1 MESMNTII
9 NMIALGFGVYS
20 LYVVWKLGPENKL
33 FPNGLLVPKDR
44 TVEECLDSESYVQY
58 MKPRTVALG
67 IVLVL
72 EGLFAILN
80 ETLGLLVRW
89 FGELSST
96 MNLLLLEIPIIIAL
110 VVIIWYSVVLVKAQ
124 KMYWP

>member
-1 MESMNTII
+1 
-9 NMIALGFGVYS
+9 
-20 LYVVWKLGPENKL
+20 
-33 FPNGLLVPKDR
+33 
-44 TVEECLDSESYVQY
+44 
-58 MKPRTVALG
+58 
-67 IVLVL
+67 
-72 EGLFAILN
+72 
-80 ETLGLLVRW
+80 LLVRW